1 MLQVQKD
8 TARLQRGPV
17 TVGVLRAVDGQEDK
31 STFMNLHFVAEVL
44 FSPAKKECRMY
55 QRPISMMLR

>member
-31 STFMNLHFVAEVL
+31 STMNFHFVAEVL